1 MIQNFTHLSKAPKL
15 NGRGF
20 ISYRI
25 WFEQS
30 GKQYIQLMCNTQTGT
45 FSEMLFSVQ
54 QYAPV
59 CHTRRSIGFPKG
71 FSVNCGRVVESNN
84 TNDGAF
90 LKAALR
96 HLLH

>member
-1 MIQNFTHLSKAPKL
+1 MIQNFVCLGKAPKL

-25 WFEQS
+25 WVDQA
-30 GKQYIQLMCNTQTGT
+30 GKQYIQLSSNTQTGT
-45 FSEMLFSVQ
+45 FSEILFSVQ
-54 QYAPV
+54 HYASI
-59 CHTRRSIGFPKG
+59 CHSSRSIGFPLG
-71 FSVNCGRVVESNN
+71 YSLNCDGLVESNN

-90 LKAALR
+90 LKAALL